1 MTKSLTLGSLPVL
14 ATLFALTG
22 YATLAVYKVNESF
35 ASLAQTAPPATS
47 SSSKVAAGDLP
58 DVAIETA
65 DGAHTSFAATA
76 GSVRIATM
84 FYSHCPGVCPM
95 TFAALRGIESQL
107 TAQQRARLS
116 FILLSLDPA
125 RDSPQTL
132 RALAAERGVNL
143 PRWLL
148 GRTSEP
154 DAHAFASAAGIEFR
168 PLSDGSIDHSTALVL
183 VDSRGHM
190 LARTSDTGD
199 TSVFVGA
206 VRRALERQ

>member
-1 MTKSLTLGSLPVL
+1 ML
-14 ATLFALTG
+14 ATLLALTG
-22 YATLAVYKVNESF
+22 YATLAVHEVNESF
-35 ASLAQTAPPATS
+35 VSLPQTAPPATS
-47 SSSKVAAGDLP
+47 FSNKVAAGDLP

-65 DGAHTSFAATA
+65 DGVHTSFAATA
-76 GSVRIATM
+76 GRVRIATM

-95 TFAALRGIESQL
+95 TFAALRDIERQL
-107 TAQQRARLS
+107 TAQQQAGLS
-116 FILLSLDPA
+116 FVLLSLDPA

-132 RALAAERGVNL
+132 RSLARDRGVNS

-168 PLSDGSIDHSTALVL
+168 PLSDGSIDHSTALVF
-183 VDSRGHM
+183 VDSRGQM
-190 LARTSDTGD
+190 LARTSDTGE
-199 TSVFVGA
+199 TSAFVGA

>member
-1 MTKSLTLGSLPVL
+1 
-14 ATLFALTG
+14 
-22 YATLAVYKVNESF
+22 
-35 ASLAQTAPPATS
+35 
-47 SSSKVAAGDLP
+47 
-58 DVAIETA
+58 
-65 DGAHTSFAATA
+65 
-76 GSVRIATM
+76 
-84 FYSHCPGVCPM
+84 M

-116 FILLSLDPA
+116 FILVSLDPA

-132 RALAAERGVNL
+132 RALAAERGVNS

-148 GRTSEP
+148 GRTSEA
-154 DAHAFASAAGIEFR
+154 DAQAFASAAGIEFR